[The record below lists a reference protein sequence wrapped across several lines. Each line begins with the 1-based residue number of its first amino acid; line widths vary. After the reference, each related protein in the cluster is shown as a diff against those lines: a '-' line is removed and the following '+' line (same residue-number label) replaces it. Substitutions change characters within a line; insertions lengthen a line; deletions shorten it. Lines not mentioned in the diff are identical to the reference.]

1 MYNTDGN
8 SEYDFHYEACTIR
21 QFDNYVDLIESHANF
36 VFATDKIAKKL
47 AIFLVDETDL
57 EDDNDSIEQ
66 NKWET

>member
-1 MYNTDGN
+1 
-8 SEYDFHYEACTIR
+8 
-21 QFDNYVDLIESHANF
+21 